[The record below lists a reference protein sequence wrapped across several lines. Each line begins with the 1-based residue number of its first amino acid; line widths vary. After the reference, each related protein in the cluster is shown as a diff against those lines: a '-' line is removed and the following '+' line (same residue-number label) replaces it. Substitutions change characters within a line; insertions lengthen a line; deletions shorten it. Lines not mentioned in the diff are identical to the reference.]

1 MKKSLIKNIFKEIIK
16 TRRRF
21 ISIMIMAFLGVGFF
35 AGLTASS
42 PDMLDSLDSYTDNNN
57 MYDINIISTLGL
69 TDADITAIKNI
80 DEVENAYGIQTKDSL
95 AQINDKENVCK
106 VIEYNENINT
116 PEIIY
121 GKLPAN
127 SNECLLDSKYTISE
141 NIENF
146 IGKQIILN
154 NNETDENNNSI
165 FTQKTFTIVGIATTP
180 IYISNERGN
189 SSIGNGTISYFIYTK
204 DDVINL
210 DYYTEIGVKIK
221 NTKELVTNNHKYTSK
236 VNSVISKI
244 ESIKEDRQTIRY
256 NELIN
261 TANTKLETSKTEY
274 ITKKSEVESELQN
287 AEAQINQAKQD
298 LQNAESTL
306 KTNKEEL
313 EKIKELSEKSTKEAL
328 FYLIKELSEVENDIK
343 WSTQKTIMFQTEII
357 KLTVEKTNYGEDIE
371 ERINKLEQKIESG
384 DIQVKNQKYTTP
396 YPADSE
402 AKGTSKKSESKPKTQ
417 VTIANIKSE
426 EYWPKVINNLKSQ
439 GKITLFTNLMNTKAV
454 ELSDVQLGIVGLSGF
469 GKTVIEQPDNRMAI
483 ETAIAQETGKT
494 MQIKSEEAQN
504 IKSKN
509 TKSDFGIPINI
520 IEE

>member
-221 NTKELVTNNHKYTSK
+221 NTKPQSTLKLPDRIKSVKGAYKVKNPEVIKGKKVLIFDDIYTTGFTALECIKEIKKFNPKK
-236 VNSVISKI
+236 VDVLVISK
-244 ESIKEDRQTIRY
+244 
-256 NELIN
+256 
-261 TANTKLETSKTEY
+261 
-274 ITKKSEVESELQN
+274 
-287 AEAQINQAKQD
+287 
-298 LQNAESTL
+298 
-306 KTNKEEL
+306 
-313 EKIKELSEKSTKEAL
+313 
-328 FYLIKELSEVENDIK
+328 
-343 WSTQKTIMFQTEII
+343 
-357 KLTVEKTNYGEDIE
+357 G
-371 ERINKLEQKIESG
+371 KIE
-384 DIQVKNQKYTTP
+384 
-396 YPADSE
+396 
-402 AKGTSKKSESKPKTQ
+402 
-417 VTIANIKSE
+417 
-426 EYWPKVINNLKSQ
+426 
-439 GKITLFTNLMNTKAV
+439 
-454 ELSDVQLGIVGLSGF
+454 
-469 GKTVIEQPDNRMAI
+469 R
-483 ETAIAQETGKT
+483 
-494 MQIKSEEAQN
+494 
-504 IKSKN
+504 
-509 TKSDFGIPINI
+509 
-520 IEE
+520 

>member
-106 VIEYNENINT
+106 VIEYTENINT

-313 EKIKELSEKSTKEAL
+313 EKKKLEANTA
-328 FYLIKELSEVENDIK
+328 FANA
-343 WSTQKTIMFQTEII
+343 
-357 KLTVEKTNYGEDIE
+357 DIE
-371 ERINKLEQKIESG
+371 ISNAE
-384 DIQVKNQKYTTP
+384 
-396 YPADSE
+396 
-402 AKGTSKKSESKPKTQ
+402 
-417 VTIANIKSE
+417 
-426 EYWPKVINNLKSQ
+426 
-439 GKITLFTNLMNTKAV
+439 
-454 ELSDVQLGIVGLSGF
+454 
-469 GKTVIEQPDNRMAI
+469 
-483 ETAIAQETGKT
+483 
-494 MQIKSEEAQN
+494 
-504 IKSKN
+504 
-509 TKSDFGIPINI
+509 NI
-520 IEE
+520 IEKNEQALITSKTDFETKKANLTPKINQLEIGI